1 MIEKYLMFILLF
13 NTLSYDYLIEIA
25 EVCTSNDDC
34 PI

>member
-1 MIEKYLMFILLF
+1 MFMLLF

-25 EVCTSNDDC
+25 EVRTSNDDC

>member
-1 MIEKYLMFILLF
+1 MFILLF

-34 PI
+34 LN